1 MNHPISIG
9 RGSRL
14 LSLYSYYSLIL
25 ALSIVVVDGLD
36 SMDVIVGKEAPH
48 LFLVLSSLYVLA
60 AAVFVALITRT
71 TDSQGATTYLFLE
84 TALLTGMMFAS
95 GGLTA
100 GFSSLLLIPVVMA
113 NLLAPGI
120 LGYSVAAWLS
130 LAVIYTEHIAP
141 GEFGIRDT
149 ANTG

>member
-48 LFLVLSSLYVLA
+48 LFLVL
-60 AAVFVALITRT
+60 
-71 TDSQGATTYLFLE
+71 
-84 TALLTGMMFAS
+84 
-95 GGLTA
+95 
-100 GFSSLLLIPVVMA
+100 
-113 NLLAPGI
+113 
-120 LGYSVAAWLS
+120 
-130 LAVIYTEHIAP
+130 
-141 GEFGIRDT
+141 
-149 ANTG
+149 

>member
-84 TALLTGMMFAS
+84 TAL
-95 GGLTA
+95 
-100 GFSSLLLIPVVMA
+100 
-113 NLLAPGI
+113 
-120 LGYSVAAWLS
+120 
-130 LAVIYTEHIAP
+130 
-141 GEFGIRDT
+141 
-149 ANTG
+149 